1 MLPADPVTPPLLSR
15 PLSLY
20 FIVAFGSMTCFYLLL
35 SVVPLYATAVGAGRV
50 GAGMTTAVLMLATVA
65 AELATPALVAWLGY
79 RVVLGT
85 GLILLGL
92 PALGLIGTRSLTMIL
107 AVSVVRGVGLA
118 ILVVAGSA
126 LVATLVPRE
135 RRSEGIGLSGV
146 VVGVPAVL
154 ALPLG
159 VWLSGRIG
167 FTPVFVAGAVAAL
180 VSLAALP
187 ALPGRRAERTPS
199 VGMLAGL
206 RSAGQVR
213 PALLFLLTALG
224 AGIVV
229 TFLPLVTGG
238 AGVDTAPVALFVNA
252 VATTAARW
260 WSGRQGDRHGQPRL
274 LVLGVAACAVGMAIL
289 ALGPGAVPVVA
300 GATLLGLGFGAAQ
313 NASLSLMFERVPASG
328 YGMVSA
334 IWNLAYD
341 AGMGLGAA
349 SFGVLAV
356 RTGYAGAF
364 LAVGL
369 LLLLALVPVWRDRAW
384 LAAR

>member
-1 MLPADPVTPPLLSR
+1 MPTADPVTPPLLSR
-15 PLSLY
+15 PLLLY
-20 FIVAFGSMTCFYLLL
+20 FVVAFGSMTCFYLLL

-65 AELATPALVAWLGY
+65 AELATPALVARLGY
-79 RVVLGT
+79 RVVLGA
-85 GLILLGL
+85 GLILLGA
-92 PALGLIGTRSLTMIL
+92 PVLGLIGTRSLGIIL

-126 LVATLVPRE
+126 LVAMLVPRE
-135 RRSEGIGLSGV
+135 RRSEGLGLLGV
-146 VVGVPAVL
+146 VAGIPAVL

-167 FTPVFVAGAVAAL
+167 FVPVFVAAGVAAL
-180 VSLAALP
+180 VPLVVLP
-187 ALPGRRAERTPS
+187 ALPGRRTDGAPA
-199 VGMLAGL
+199 VGMLTGL
-206 RSAGQVR
+206 SSANTVR

-229 TFLPLVTGG
+229 TFLPLATGG
-238 AGVDTAPVALFVNA
+238 AGGGTAPLALLVNA
-252 VATTAARW
+252 LATTAARW
-260 WSGRQGDRHGQPRL
+260 WSGRQGDRHGQTRL
-274 LVLGVAACAVGMAIL
+274 LIVGVAACAVGMAIL
-289 ALGPGAVPVVA
+289 AIGPGAAPVMA

-313 NASLSLMFERVPASG
+313 NASLSLMFERVPVSG
-328 YGMVSA
+328 YDMVSA
-334 IWNLAYD
+334 MYNLAYD

-349 SFGVLAV
+349 TFGVLAV

-369 LLLLALVPVWRDRAW
+369 LLVLGLAPVWRDRAW